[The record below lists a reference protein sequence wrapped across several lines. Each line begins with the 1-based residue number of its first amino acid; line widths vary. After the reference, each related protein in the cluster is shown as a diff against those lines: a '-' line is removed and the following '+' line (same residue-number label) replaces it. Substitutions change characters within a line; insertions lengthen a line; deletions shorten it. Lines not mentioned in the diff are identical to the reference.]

1 MKGGWPSGIKQV
13 KIWILLL
20 PLSSSEASGKSLS
33 CLGLSF
39 YILKGRESYTPYRV
53 TVRLI
58 HAKHRGQNSRP
69 QQSPGK
75 WQYSDSPQS
84 DALGPQ
90 MAAECSLMHCNTFL
104 QYILHVQSQCVEIT
118 FVKTSWKDVGKSSW
132 KQVPQGRKSEGSSF
146 PVLPRA
152 PKLVTLDPL
161 CFTLLQL
168 AALTVEPAVP
178 MVKDV

>member
-39 YILKGRESYTPYRV
+39 YIIKGRESYTPYRV

-90 MAAECSLMHCNTFL
+90 MAVCRVQPNAL
-104 QYILHVQSQCVEIT
+104 QYLS
-118 FVKTSWKDVGKSSW
+118 
-132 KQVPQGRKSEGSSF
+132 
-146 PVLPRA
+146 PVYSPRA
-152 PKLVTLDPL
+152 
-161 CFTLLQL
+161 
-168 AALTVEPAVP
+168 EP
-178 MVKDV
+178 MCGNNFC